1 MPDLFALAAIPSLAR
16 LRSPEIAAAVADDG
30 DDAKTTVL
38 GRLGAIEQQLTIDL
52 GVIDGLDARLK
63 LRRPLPAPA
72 QVESLQSL
80 VRRGRRRLQREQQG
94 GSRQLHDVTATT
106 IGKLRQILES

>member
-1 MPDLFALAAIPSLAR
+1 
-16 LRSPEIAAAVADDG
+16 VADDG
-30 DDAKTTVL
+30 DDAKTAVL
-38 GRLGAIEQQLTIDL
+38 GRLGAIDQQLTINL
-52 GVIDGLDARLK
+52 GVIDGLDARIR

-94 GSRQLHDVTATT
+94 GSRQLAGLTATA